1 MGPSYLPTSEDLG
14 PGSES
19 SGGIW
24 SWRFPRIWPGRGS
37 LGLALHCRWLP
48 AWPCA
53 VPRPLQAS
61 VGAGDHFHPGVWE
74 ALREQAGECHSQEH
88 LDSHGEDGS
97 ETGNLLGLPR
107 TGRAEVGDGGQW
119 GAREL
124 GGGDTGAQL
133 PALAARWNALAIL
146 IPSAWGEAWALAHMK
161 LPWWSSL
168 SAQVRAMGLGWYP
181 KGLGHQLG

>member
-1 MGPSYLPTSEDLG
+1 MGEYGVGDS
-14 PGSES
+14 PGSGL
-19 SGGIW
+19 GGAVW
-24 SWRFPRIWPGRGS
+24 VWLCTAGGS
-37 LGLALHCRWLP
+37 LHGLVQCPGLS
-48 AWPCA
+48 
-53 VPRPLQAS
+53 RPQWGLE
-61 VGAGDHFHPGVWE
+61 DHFHPGVWE
-74 ALREQAGECHSQEH
+74 VLREQAGECHSQEH

-97 ETGNLLGLPR
+97 ETGNLLGLQR
-107 TGRAEVGDGGQW
+107 TGRVEVCDSGQW